1 MIDTAR
7 TSPRQVRI
15 TIALLWS
22 VVPHGLAV
30 TVLNGVALVMT
41 DRRLPHAPVTQN
53 AEAVP
58 VALREYAGFAWGR
71 TALIGLFF
79 VAAALAFGLL
89 ARAAWQG
96 ARRWPAVPLLAG
108 VLAVLHTIG
117 LVLVAGLNPV
127 TGYGPRLFPVN
138 GALFSGAP
146 FDMAAAAPPWY
157 LPALA
162 ALLVLG
168 WAGQLAGLILLAR
181 PATVRWYTRKET
193 AGEAAGDTAAPA
205 EDTTGEPAVPAGRT
219 RAIPLMA
226 LGPVFVAVV
235 TAFNHTAIRLTE
247 NAADPALVEHVVSAA
262 RTAMFVDSAFL
273 GVPAVALAIL
283 GTHPRLRTRPGAL
296 LTSGVLTVLYLL
308 ALVVAQVYN
317 PLSTGVLTDDQ
328 SGFSEHIPP
337 WYLPALTIIQS
348 IAALVH
354 LAALAELVTR
364 ARGPLIARS
373 PSCPPSTTSRRPG
386 PRR

>member
-7 TSPRQVRI
+7 TPPRQVRI

-89 ARAAWQG
+89 ARAARRG

-108 VLAVLHTIG
+108 VLAVLHMIG

-168 WAGQLAGLILLAR
+168 WAGRLAGLILLAR

>member
-1 MIDTAR
+1 MIDTTR
-7 TSPRQVRI
+7 TPPRQARI

-22 VVPHGLAV
+22 VIPHGLAV

-79 VAAALAFGLL
+79 MAAALAFGLL
-89 ARAAWQG
+89 ARTTRRG
-96 ARRWPAVPLLAG
+96 VRRWPAVPLLAG

-117 LVLVAGLNPV
+117 LILVAGLNPV

-162 ALLVLG
+162 ALLAIG

-181 PATVRWYTRKET
+181 PATVSRYARKGT
-193 AGEAAGDTAAPA
+193 A
-205 EDTTGEPAVPAGRT
+205 EDTAGEPAVPAGRT
-219 RAIPLMA
+219 RVIPLMA

-235 TAFNHTAIRLTE
+235 AVVDHTAIRLTE

-273 GVPAVALAIL
+273 GVPAVALAVL

-296 LTSGVLTVLYLL
+296 FASGVLAVLYLF
-308 ALVVAQVYN
+308 ALVVAQVFN

-337 WYLPALTIIQS
+337 WYLPVLTVVQS

-364 ARGPLIARS
+364 ARGPLTARS